1 MVTGRPVTART
12 DVARNVHLGLLVLRG
27 AALFLLL
34 TYGWHKLWGYTQLAR
49 AGGPW
54 NSTGLAPL
62 IRSMGF
68 PLPVLLGV
76 YATLCES
83 VVALLVACGIFTRL
97 MATLLVLSTVGSF
110 YVSMRLPEEP
120 VRALLYVC
128 IFAGLALTGPGRFS
142 VDQWLYFRR
151 RT

>member
-1 MVTGRPVTART
+1 MVTGRPVATRK

-34 TYGWHKLWGYTQLAR
+34 TYGWQKFWGYTQLAR
-49 AGGPW
+49 AGGSW
-54 NSTGLAPL
+54 DSAGLAPL
-62 IRSMGF
+62 VRSMGF

-83 VVALLVACGIFTRL
+83 VAALFVACGIFTRL
-97 MATLLVLSTVGSF
+97 MATLLLFSTAGSF

-142 VDQWLYFRR
+142 VDQWLCSRR
-151 RT
+151 HT